1 MRIRHP
7 KPVRSHSNLSDVGK
21 PSLGSRITR
30 WIYFSVLAGLV
41 LYIVWY
47 AVFRFFYIDNRG
59 LVEADRT
66 RIASARGGRILDLPV
81 KNGDHVH
88 KGELLARLKSPNACD
103 APAVSKAQAETPE
116 LRSLRRQ
123 QLSDRTQL
131 RVLLQQ
137 RKEKK
142 TRLQH
147 MKFRHAMELS
157 ISGAASQQQKLAD
170 DLLQL
175 GGKIR
180 SLRAMIPLRKKEI
193 QHLQAMLKLA
203 VITPGCR
210 DELIHAPYNG
220 TIVSKDHWPFEVMQR
235 TEPIMDIIA
244 DDASVHIESYFRND
258 VFETLHIGMQLTVFF
273 PDGSESRAR
282 VTAIKSTSLAF
293 PTRQFH
299 DDYLPFRTRILVMM
313 EPVDKT
319 DIALWKQFNQM
330 EVEVR
335 GWR

>member
-1 MRIRHP
+1 MRLRHP
-7 KPVRSHSNLSDVGK
+7 KPVLSHSNLADTGK

-30 WIYFSVLAGLV
+30 WIYFSVLIALV

-66 RIASARGGRILDLPV
+66 RIASSRGGRILDLPA
-81 KNGDHVH
+81 KNGDHVR
-88 KGELLARLKSPNACD
+88 KGELLARLKSPNDCD
-103 APAVSKAQAETPE
+103 VPAVSKAQEETPE
-116 LRSLRRQ
+116 LRSLRRK

-147 MKFRHAMELS
+147 MKYRHAMELS
-157 ISGAASQQQKLAD
+157 ISGAASQRLKLED
-170 DLLQL
+170 DMLRI
-175 GGKIR
+175 GGEIR
-180 SLRAMIPLRKKEI
+180 SLRAMIPLRKKDI
-193 QHLQAMLKLA
+193 QHLQAMLKLGE
-203 VITPGCR
+203 ISPGCR
-210 DELIHAPYNG
+210 DEVIHAPYNG

-258 VFETLHIGMQLTVFF
+258 AFETLHIGMHLTVFF
-273 PDGSESRAR
+273 PDGSQSRAK

-293 PTRQFH
+293 PNREFH
-299 DDYLPFRTRILVMM
+299 DDYLPFRTRILAII
-313 EPVDKT
+313 EPVDEA
-319 DIALWKQFNQM
+319 DVVLWKQFNQM